1 MKRKKE
7 DGGVIVKSQHKL
19 SAGLMAATAFLAFV
33 GAANAQ
39 APEGAREDLIELT
52 SDGGPATRDLAVP
65 AGKSS
70 VLRFD
75 RPIADVLVGDPEVA
89 DVIPLTD
96 RSIYVIGKEVGRTSL
111 TLFSRG
117 KQLAGVIDLNVTHD
131 LFGLKKRLYE
141 TMPADAVEVRADGN
155 AIILSGSVSDS
166 TAATMAAALAQNY
179 AGKDGGV
186 INMMS
191 VRQSQQVMIAVR
203 FAEVQRTAL
212 KDVGINAD
220 IFFNS
225 GKEVGA
231 FQTGRQIGQNYISPA
246 FTPNSFIKD
255 AVSDPEKFGAAFGKF
270 SLGDVSFDLLL
281 DALEKKG
288 IVSVLAEP
296 NLIAVSG
303 ETASF
308 LAGGEFP
315 VPVSVEGGNNSAR
328 IGIEFKEF
336 GVRLSFT
343 PTVLGQNIN
352 LLVEPEVSELDP
364 QSGISVDDIVIPGLT
379 TRRAKTTIDLKNGQ
393 SFAIAGLL
401 QKKFIDDVDQMPGIG
416 DVPVLGAL
424 ARSASYRR
432 EDTELAI
439 IITAYLVEPSTL
451 SQLSTPWDA
460 FSRPHELELFLLGK
474 TEGARP
480 LARPATALSAD
491 PSLRRAQAA
500 EPGVDGPVGFVVK

>member
-1 MKRKKE
+1 MNGRTKKT
-7 DGGVIVKSQHKL
+7 GALLTAAAIIGL
-19 SAGLMAATAFLAFV
+19 SAAV
-33 GAANAQ
+33 QAQ
-39 APEGAREDLIELT
+39 AQTADGAREDLIELT
-52 SDGGPATRDLAVP
+52 SNTGPVTRDLSVP

-96 RSIYVIGKEVGRTSL
+96 RSIYVIGKEIGRTSL

-141 TMPADAVEVRADGN
+141 TMPSDGVEVRADGP

-166 TAATMAAALAQNY
+166 AAAAKASALAQNY

-231 FQTGRQIGQNYISPA
+231 LQTGRQIAQNYVSPA
-246 FTPNSFIKD
+246 FTANSFIKD

-315 VPVSVEGGNNSAR
+315 VPVTVDSGESQGR

-336 GVRLSFT
+336 GVRLAFT

-364 QSGISVDDIVIPGLT
+364 QSGISVDQIIIPGLT
-379 TRRAKTTIDLKNGQ
+379 TRRARTTIDLKNGQ

-451 SQLSTPWDA
+451 AELTTPWDA

-474 TEGARP
+474 TEGARVSP
-480 LARPATALSAD
+480 RAATALSAD
-491 PSLRRAQAA
+491 PATRRAQAE